1 MPRNDLKAYTSV
13 IARIPQELAD
23 QVKRYAR
30 EHRCAVSELIRDG
43 LEMRLDTD
51 LPWHA
56 PGASRDAESE
66 VLPEVLHALE
76 ALTPMLR
83 ALVQDTV
90 RETMTEVL
98 HEVLHREASRRG
110 TR

>member
-1 MPRNDLKAYTSV
+1 MPRNALKAYTSL

-43 LEMRLDTD
+43 LEMRLNTD

-56 PGASRDAESE
+56 PGVSRNADGE
-66 VLPEVLHALE
+66 VLPEVLHTLE
-76 ALTPMLR
+76 SLTPMLR
-83 ALVQDTV
+83 ALVQGTV
-90 RETMTEVL
+90 RETMSEV
-98 HEVLHREASRRG
+98 
-110 TR
+110 